1 MAHNVQVTYT
11 PTASPLVPTNTP
23 VVSDTAPSPAVD
35 ATTELPNPTPP
46 ILAKQLQQPAEPPL
60 QEGAPRS
67 GWDTDKAKAM
77 DATVPLTER
86 ASAAMSAAGGV
97 LSSGLQKAASL
108 VGLSGL
114 RGKVEVADVVVHT
127 GDRDIKAKHMAGPVS
142 PQMRRLAALSDKERH
157 LSGLEQFIQA
167 QSQADQELWRL
178 EEAQLVKLSADMEL
192 EEANKTY
199 KYLKSKLGEAE
210 KVLLA
215 ASRDVER
222 AERIL
227 RELEARQATQADD
240 KANVGVLA
248 DQAAAT
254 LKKSTEQLEANRSCQ
269 SAAAASV
276 SAAAASPAGGADKG
290 SLPEGPDVATTI
302 Q

>member
-1 MAHNVQVTYT
+1 
-11 PTASPLVPTNTP
+11 
-23 VVSDTAPSPAVD
+23 
-35 ATTELPNPTPP
+35 
-46 ILAKQLQQPAEPPL
+46 
-60 QEGAPRS
+60 
-67 GWDTDKAKAM
+67 M
-77 DATVPLTER
+77 DATLPLAER
-86 ASAAMSAAGGV
+86 ATAAMSAAGGV

-114 RGKVEVADVVVHT
+114 RGKVEIPDVVVQA
-127 GDRDIKAKHMAGPVS
+127 GDKDVKAKHMAGPVS

-167 QSQADQELWRL
+167 QKQADQELWRL

-199 KYLKSKLGEAE
+199 KFLKAKLEEAE

-240 KANVGVLA
+240 KANVGLLA
-248 DQAAAT
+248 DRAAAI
-254 LKKSTEQLEANRSCQ
+254 LKLSTEQLEANRTSQ
-269 SAAAASV
+269 SAAAAANV
-276 SAAAASPAGGADKG
+276 SAAAASPAGGADRG

>member
-1 MAHNVQVTYT
+1 
-11 PTASPLVPTNTP
+11 
-23 VVSDTAPSPAVD
+23 
-35 ATTELPNPTPP
+35 
-46 ILAKQLQQPAEPPL
+46 LQ
-60 QEGAPRS
+60 
-67 GWDTDKAKAM
+67 
-77 DATVPLTER
+77 
-86 ASAAMSAAGGV
+86 
-97 LSSGLQKAASL
+97 L

-114 RGKVEVADVVVHT
+114 SGKVEVADVVVHT
-127 GDRDIKAKHMAGPVS
+127 GGKDIKAKHMAGPVS
-142 PQMRRLAALSDKERH
+142 PQMRRLAAMSDKERH

-167 QSQADQELWRL
+167 QKQADQELWRL

-199 KYLKSKLGEAE
+199 KFLKSKLEDAE

-248 DQAAAT
+248 DRAAAT
-254 LKKSTEQLEANRSCQ
+254 LKARGLLFSAVAHAKHANRRAQ
-269 SAAAASV
+269 SSWRPLVPANRLRPQLSQPRQQLLQAAQTRARFPRAQTW
-276 SAAAASPAGGADKG
+276 P
-290 SLPEGPDVATTI
+290 
-302 Q
+302 